1 MPSRRSRKAWKPKKA
16 PPTQPTQPARPRLH
30 ARDDMVF
37 SCLFKAEGE
46 MREDIEWGEFI
57 KAMDHVGFLLD
68 SGGRSSGSGTG
79 FTAPEEFGSRRMRLD
94 GPHGPKDG
102 ILRAADQN
110 SLAKRLNQ
118 HFQLDEYIARLRL
131 EAQQPPAQQ

>member
-1 MPSRRSRKAWKPKKA
+1 
-16 PPTQPTQPARPRLH
+16 
-30 ARDDMVF
+30 VF

-46 MREDIEWGEFI
+46 MREDIEWGEFV

-102 ILRAADQN
+102 ILRAVDQN

-131 EAQQPPAQQ
+131 EAQQPPAQQPPAQQPPAQQPAAQQPAAQQ